1 MMQGHQF
8 GCHRVLE
15 PQGSLPQPAWKLA
28 AGLPLYDNELMLD
41 IEALNI
47 DSASFQQLKEE
58 ANGQSE
64 QLKRLIM
71 NIVGERGKMHN
82 PVTGSG
88 GMLIGS
94 VKQVGAAYP
103 HALQAGDR
111 LASLVSLTLTP
122 LQLEEILE
130 INMQTGQVQA
140 RGHAILF
147 ESCPFARLP
156 GDLPDALSLAVL
168 DVCGAPA
175 QVERL
180 VNAGDTVV
188 VLGAGGKSG
197 LLSVAQA
204 RKSAGPDGLVIA
216 VEYEAANVNA
226 LEELQLADLVLQGDA
241 RDSLNVYTR
250 IEQETGG
257 RLADVVV
264 NCVNV
269 PHTEMTTILCTKQN
283 GTAYFFSMATSFTA
297 AALGAEGVGKDIR
310 LMIGNG
316 YAQGHADLT
325 LSLVR
330 ESAPLRAF
338 FERKYAKE
346 LKA

>member
-1 MMQGHQF
+1 MRGHPY
-8 GCHRVLE
+8 GCHRVRE
-15 PQGSLPQPAWKLA
+15 PQGSLPQPAWKLD
-28 AGLPLYDNELMLD
+28 AGLPLYDNELLLD

-47 DSASFQQLKEE
+47 DSASFHQLTEE
-58 ANGQSE
+58 ANGQRE
-64 QLKRLIM
+64 HVKQLIM
-71 NIVGERGKMHN
+71 NIVRNRGKMHN

-94 VKQVGAAYP
+94 VRQVGAAYP
-103 HALQAGDR
+103 HTLLAGDR
-111 LASLVSLTLTP
+111 IASLVSLTLTP
-122 LQLEEILE
+122 LHLEEIVD
-130 INMQTGQVQA
+130 INMQTGQVHA

-156 GDLPDALSLAVL
+156 DDLPEALSLALL

-180 VNAGDTVV
+180 VNPGDTVV
-188 VLGAGGKSG
+188 ILGAGGKSG
-197 LLSVAQA
+197 MLSVAQA
-204 RKSAGPDGLVIA
+204 RKSVGTEGVVLA
-216 VEYEAANVNA
+216 VEYDEANVA
-226 LEELQLADLVLQGDA
+226 VLERMQVADYVLQGDA
-241 RDSLNVYTR
+241 QDSLSVYTR
-250 IEQETGG
+250 IEQLTEG

-269 PHTEMTTILCTKQN
+269 PQTEMTTILCTKPN

-325 LSLVR
+325 LNLVR
-330 ESAPLRAF
+330 ESEVLRVF
-338 FERKYAKE
+338 FEQKYVDR
-346 LKA
+346 LKT